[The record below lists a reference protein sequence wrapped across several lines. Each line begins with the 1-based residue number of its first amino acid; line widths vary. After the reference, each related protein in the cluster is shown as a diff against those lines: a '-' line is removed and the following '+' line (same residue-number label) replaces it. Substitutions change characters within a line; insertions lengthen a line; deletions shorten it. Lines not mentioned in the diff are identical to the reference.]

1 MIDLGL
7 EGKKAIIIGA
17 SKGIGEKVSYALA
30 EQGCSVTLVARNS
43 KLLRNIVANLNKI
56 NSGNNYLA
64 INLLPKGNPTKVIKK
79 IFKNY
84 GTHQIIVNCV
94 GGGLGIK
101 NPPTKIDDWKKVWR
115 FNCGIALEINM
126 TALDHL
132 KNSNYARFI
141 HISSYASKLAK
152 PSHNKIAYSASKAYL
167 NSYIKN
173 MSKVYGNKN
182 IIFNGI
188 MPGPIATKN
197 KYWHK
202 ELKKNSKKV
211 KKYLT
216 NNFSMKRF
224 AKYEEIIPYILT
236 LASEFSTY
244 TSGSIIDLSGG
255 EIE

>member
-1 MIDLGL
+1 
-7 EGKKAIIIGA
+7 
-17 SKGIGEKVSYALA
+17 
-30 EQGCSVTLVARNS
+30 
-43 KLLRNIVANLNKI
+43 
-56 NSGNNYLA
+56 
-64 INLLPKGNPTKVIKK
+64 
-79 IFKNY
+79 
-84 GTHQIIVNCV
+84 
-94 GGGLGIK
+94 
-101 NPPTKIDDWKKVWR
+101 
-115 FNCGIALEINM
+115 
-126 TALDHL
+126 
-132 KNSNYARFI
+132 
-141 HISSYASKLAK
+141 
-152 PSHNKIAYSASKAYL
+152 
-167 NSYIKN
+167 

-188 MPGPIATKN
+188 MPGPIATKG